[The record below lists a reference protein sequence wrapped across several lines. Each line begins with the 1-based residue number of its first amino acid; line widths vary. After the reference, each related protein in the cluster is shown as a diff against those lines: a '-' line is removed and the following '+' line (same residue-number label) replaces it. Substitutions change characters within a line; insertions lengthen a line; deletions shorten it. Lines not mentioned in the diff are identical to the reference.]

1 MSFQLNLSSKDI
13 KTLRQNP
20 RTSLD
25 LRSEGCSF
33 RVSVAIPYYKK
44 NIEAHYGKSKDFQF
58 NRICENADI
67 PFDFEHFGLAC
78 EFKQPT
84 QILLFNEQYVLEDG
98 PRKLAETFGP
108 LIIRNASAVVGEQD
122 ASQRNIFPH
131 LSFHVDRGRDHE
143 NQYTCLFRDPKDS
156 IHHKPRGT
164 STVVIANIVAYL
176 QSVKES
182 PAAVREKGRKALYEI
197 FDSENLES
205 AMGDIMLRQPWDAPD
220 GTGEFC
226 IVDNRTT
233 LHASYHS
240 PRKDYA
246 IGARYLY

>member
-1 MSFQLNLSSKDI
+1 
-13 KTLRQNP
+13 
-20 RTSLD
+20 
-25 LRSEGCSF
+25 
-33 RVSVAIPYYKK
+33 
-44 NIEAHYGKSKDFQF
+44 
-58 NRICENADI
+58 
-67 PFDFEHFGLAC
+67 
-78 EFKQPT
+78 
-84 QILLFNEQYVLEDG
+84 
-98 PRKLAETFGP
+98 
-108 LIIRNASAVVGEQD
+108 
-122 ASQRNIFPH
+122 
-131 LSFHVDRGRDHE
+131 
-143 NQYTCLFRDPKDS
+143 
-156 IHHKPRGT
+156 
-164 STVVIANIVAYL
+164 VVIANIVAYL